1 MFQKPSVAEL
11 REAAHALGMHPS
23 EDYLLAVD
31 EIVAPLAK
39 AYAALDGIADE
50 LPAEALFRDRIP
62 AGYRQIRVR
71 GRLRVLVMGQMER
84 AVSTQREA
92 YRRRA

>member
-1 MFQKPSVAEL
+1 MFQKPSIAEL

-39 AYAALDGIADE
+39 AYAALDGSRTS
-50 LPAEALFRDRIP
+50 FRR
-62 AGYRQIRVR
+62 
-71 GRLRVLVMGQMER
+71 
-84 AVSTQREA
+84 
-92 YRRRA
+92 